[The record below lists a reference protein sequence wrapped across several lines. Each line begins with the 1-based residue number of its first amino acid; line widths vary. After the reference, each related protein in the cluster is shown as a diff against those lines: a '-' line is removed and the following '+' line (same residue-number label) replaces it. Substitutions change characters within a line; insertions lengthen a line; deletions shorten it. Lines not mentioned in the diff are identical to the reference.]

1 MKIGN
6 IVIKRSGDEITTEL
20 LLLSILLFSMTIIF
34 PEIMYLLGL
43 SSYFLFIASF
53 LTRKWSLPFKNSVD
67 LIYLLFCITI
77 LFVLLRPIIYLDLS
91 GYEKEFFY
99 TYGIPGHIL
108 PLFLLLSMH
117 EAPLYI
123 VKKYIYIYGVIGV
136 CVFGVNFNSIF
147 VDNID
152 LNFREYQEYLML
164 IGKPISFL
172 TASIVILLIPQF
184 FSKKMR
190 VLAVVSFL
198 IILFIQAFAAR
209 RGGLALLLLFLCFA
223 IYLILDKKYNTKL
236 KYFLFASILL
246 SLGFL
251 IYSVADNFILLLER
265 LDVDSRSG
273 VEEYFYRS
281 MNNNYLDWIFGKGL
295 GGTYYFPIGDP
306 DYFRINRGIIETGY
320 LFYILK
326 GGIIY
331 LFGYVLILSIA
342 VIKGF
347 FFSKN
352 RFCKGLS
359 LYILYNLIGLYPLG
373 LPSFSLETFVL
384 WLSVVW
390 CIRNSCLIRSDDEI
404 YSLFKMRKYE

>member
-1 MKIGN
+1 LKIGD

-53 LTRKWSLPFKNSVD
+53 FTRKWSLPFKNNVD

-77 LFVLLRPIIYLDLS
+77 LFVLLRPLIYLDLS
-91 GYEKEFFY
+91 GYDKEFFY

-108 PLFLLLSMH
+108 PLFLLLSIH

-123 VKKYIYIYGVIGV
+123 VKKYICIYGVIGV
-136 CVFGVNFNSIF
+136 CVFAVNFNSIF

-164 IGKPISFL
+164 IAKPISFL

-190 VLAVVSFL
+190 VLAVISFL

-209 RGGLALLLLFLCFA
+209 RGGLTLLLLFLCFS
-223 IYLILDKKYNTKL
+223 IYLFLDRKYNTKL
-236 KYFLFASILL
+236 KYFLFAFILL
-246 SLGFL
+246 SLSVL
-251 IYSVADNFILLLER
+251 LYSVADNFILLMER

-281 MNNNYLDWIFGKGL
+281 MNNNYSDWIFGKGL
-295 GGTYYFPIGDP
+295 GGAYYFPIGDP
-306 DYFRINRGIIETGY
+306 DYFRINRSIIETGY

-359 LYILYNLIGLYPLG
+359 LYILYNLIGLYPFG
-373 LPSFSLETFVL
+373 LPSFSLEAFVL

-390 CIRNSCLIRSDDEI
+390 CIRNSCLTKSDDEI
-404 YSLFKMRKYE
+404 YRLFKMRKYE